1 MNTINNLQK
10 KLSQVRDISVREL
23 VLRERLFRESILIY
37 GLGVSI
43 TAGLCAVVI
52 FVALIR

>member
-1 MNTINNLQK
+1 MTQINHFENQP
-10 KLSQVRDISVREL
+10 SSGRDVSVREI
-23 VLRERLFRESILIY
+23 VVRERIWHETVLIY

-52 FVALIR
+52 CVAFFL